1 MLMTYFFLAIG
12 GAIGAC
18 CRFALSQSV
27 QSLLN
32 QPSLAATWF
41 STWAIG
47 TWAVNI
53 LGSFLMGLSFVL
65 LQEKAMLSE
74 SLKLM
79 IMPGF
84 LGAFT
89 TFSTFSLETLNHF
102 LQAQY
107 WQAAVYV
114 IASVTVCVLAAYA
127 GMMLAR

>member
-1 MLMTYFFLAIG
+1 MLMTYLFLAIG
-12 GAIGAC
+12 GAIGTC
-18 CRFALSQSV
+18 CRFALSQTV
-27 QSLLN
+27 QAIFAQFGWAN
-32 QPSLAATWF
+32 
-41 STWAIG
+41 TWALG
-47 TWAVNI
+47 TFAVNI